1 MAENAEC
8 KLSII
13 KRETEEGC
21 LYFFVFDTEDG
32 FATFLSRL
40 QQTAYALEGFE
51 RGSGALVQ
59 TLLTVFMAR
68 IGEYPVDG
76 KMCKAT
82 YMKEE
87 ECPTYFIQYIN
98 DTSFLNQANK
108 ALFTELKAA
117 RKRCME
123 YEVLI
128 QELQTR
134 VDYYKELAEQNGDDS
149 GTSAS
154 KFYS

>member
-32 FATFLSRL
+32 FATFLSGL

-108 ALFTELKAA
+108 ALFTELRAA

-149 GTSAS
+149 RTSAS

>member
-1 MAENAEC
+1 MAENTEC
-8 KLSII
+8 KLSIM

-21 LYFFVFDTEDG
+21 LYFFVFDTDDG
-32 FATFLSRL
+32 FVTFLNGL

-59 TLLTVFMAR
+59 SLLTVFMAR

-82 YMKEE
+82 YIKEE
-87 ECPTYFIQYIN
+87 ECPTYFIQYIS

-117 RKRCME
+117 RKRCSE
-123 YEVLI
+123 YEILI
-128 QELQTR
+128 QELQAR
-134 VDYYKELAEQNGDDS
+134 VDYYKELAKKNDDNLITPS
-149 GTSAS
+149 S